1 MHFHGHT
8 LILTAL
14 LHSHGLSNLKALVNP
29 YPKKK
34 VLLEALKM
42 LLEAVKMLLEAQ
54 RVLIEDKIIFSEAV
68 CAGPGRENACRDRAG
83 AHKIFS
89 KFVRF
94 DSILSSF
101 GLTKFVSF
109 HSCKVLD

>member
-1 MHFHGHT
+1 
-8 LILTAL
+8 
-14 LHSHGLSNLKALVNP
+14 
-29 YPKKK
+29 
-34 VLLEALKM
+34 M

-54 RVLIEDKIIFSEAV
+54 RVLNEDIIIFLEVV

-83 AHKIFS
+83 AHKVFS

-101 GLTKFVSF
+101 GLTQFVSF
-109 HSCKVLD
+109 RSCKVLD